1 MKILTL
7 TRLAGIAAI
16 GGAVYVHKQRG
27 GDWSMSSMR
36 DTLRHLLASAAHKLE
51 DANSLRRPLERTGTG
66 TISPPPAPRPRAA
79 EDVKPRTPYTD
90 LSGKRNDD
98 TGRH

>member
-1 MKILTL
+1 MRILTL

-16 GGAVYVHKQRG
+16 GSAVYVHKQRG
-27 GDWSMSSMR
+27 GDWTMASMR

-51 DANSLRRPLERTGTG
+51 DANGLRRPMERAG
-66 TISPPPAPRPRAA
+66 TITPPPAPRSRLS
-79 EDVKPRTPYTD
+79 DDGKPRTAYTD